1 MYLTVVL
8 PMFNEEGSI
17 ESTIKRIVQTINPLN
32 WTFEIL
38 IVNDGSTD
46 RTLQIAQTLRKD
58 FESINIIDLARNS
71 GHMAAL
77 TAGLDLAKGR
87 WVVTIDGDGQDPP
100 ELIPQMIAYVEE
112 NEADICYMV
121 RRDRRQDSLRHR
133 IFSPFFY
140 RTLSRATSGLAPI
153 QAGDF
158 RLMSDR
164 VVRVLKQ
171 LPETNRI
178 YRVITPALG
187 FKSVEIGYS
196 RNQRMNGESKYPF
209 FKLVILAL
217 RSLIATS
224 GAPLRWLSNL
234 SLVVAGISLIYS
246 IFVFMSGLFG
256 SGPPGWASLSL
267 LLSIILFFQALALSV
282 ICEFLLSILADV
294 RNRPLYQLKD
304 VRYSYIDPRGNE
316 SDPS

>member
-8 PMFNEEGSI
+8 PMFNEERSM
-17 ESTIKRIVQTINPLN
+17 ESTINRIVKTIKPLN

-46 RTLQIAQTLRKD
+46 RTLQIAETLQRD
-58 FESINIIDLARNS
+58 FESIYIIDLARNS

-87 WVVTIDGDGQDPP
+87 WVVTIDGDGQNPP
-100 ELIPQMIAYVEE
+100 ELIPQMVAHVEE
-112 NEADICYMV
+112 NEADICFMV

-133 IFSPFFY
+133 VFSPFFY
-140 RTLSRATSGLAPI
+140 RALSRATSGMAPI
-153 QAGDF
+153 QAADF

-164 VVRVLKQ
+164 VVSILRH

-187 FKSVEIGYS
+187 FKSVEIEYS
-196 RNQRMNGESKYPF
+196 RIQRANGESKYQF
-209 FKLVILAL
+209 LKLVILAT
-217 RSLIATS
+217 RSFIATS

-234 SLVVAGISLIYS
+234 SVIIAGISLMYS
-246 IFVFMSGLFG
+246 IFVLMSGLLG

-267 LLSIILFFQALALSV
+267 LLSLILFVQALAMAV
-282 ICEFLLSILADV
+282 ICEFLLAILADV

-304 VRYSYIDPRGNE
+304 DRFGL
-316 SDPS
+316 

>member
-8 PMFNEEGSI
+8 PIFNEEGSI
-17 ESTIKRIVQTINPLN
+17 ESTVSRIVKTIKPLN

-46 RTLQIAQTLRKD
+46 KTLLIAETLQENFT
-58 FESINIIDLARNS
+58 SVHVVNLARNS

-87 WVVTIDGDGQDPP
+87 WVITIDGDGQDPP
-100 ELIPQMIAYVEE
+100 ELIPEMISHAEK
-112 NEADICYMV
+112 NAADICFMIH
-121 RRDRRQDSLRHR
+121 RDRSQDSLRHR

-140 RTLSRATSGLAPI
+140 RALSKATSGMAPI

-164 VVRVLKQ
+164 VISVLKK

-187 FKSVEIGYS
+187 FKSVEIEYS
-196 RNQRMNGESKYPF
+196 RSQRFSGESKYPF
-209 FKLVILAL
+209 IKLVVLAI

-234 SLVVAGISLIYS
+234 SLVIAGISLIYS
-246 IFVFMSGLFG
+246 IFVFVSGLFG

-304 VRYSYIDPRGNE
+304 VRFENRDSEGSPPG
-316 SDPS
+316 

>member
-8 PMFNEEGSI
+8 PMFNEEGAI
-17 ESTIKRIVQTINPLN
+17 ESTINRIMKTIKPLN

-46 RTLQIAQTLRKD
+46 RTLQIAESLRRD
-58 FESINIIDLARNS
+58 FGSINIIDLARNS

-100 ELIPQMIAYVEE
+100 ELIPQMVAHVEE
-112 NEADICYMV
+112 NEADICFMV

-140 RTLSRATSGLAPI
+140 RALSRATSGRAPI
-153 QAGDF
+153 QAADF

-164 VVRVLKQ
+164 VVSVLRQ

-187 FKSVEIGYS
+187 FKSVEIEYS
-196 RNQRMNGESKYPF
+196 RIQRANGESKYQF
-209 FKLVILAL
+209 LKLIILAT

-234 SLVVAGISLIYS
+234 SVIVAGISLMYS
-246 IFVFMSGLFG
+246 IFVLMSGLLG

-267 LLSIILFFQALALSV
+267 LLSLILFVQALAMAV

-304 VRYSYIDPRGNE
+304 DRFGL
-316 SDPS
+316 

>member
-1 MYLTVVL
+1 MYLTIVL

-17 ESTIKRIVQTINPLN
+17 ESTVNRIVKTLKPLD

-46 RTLQIAQTLRKD
+46 RTLQFAETLQKE

-100 ELIPQMIAYVEE
+100 ELIPQMVASVIES
-112 NEADICYMV
+112 EADICFMV

-140 RTLSRATSGLAPI
+140 RALSKATSGMVPM
-153 QAGDF
+153 QAADF

-164 VVRVLKQ
+164 VVSVLRE

-187 FKSVEIGYS
+187 FKSVEIEYS
-196 RNQRMNGESKYPF
+196 RIQRAKGESKYQF
-209 FKLVILAL
+209 FKLAILAT

-234 SLVVAGISLIYS
+234 SVIIAGISLMYS
-246 IFVFMSGLFG
+246 IFVLISGLLG

-267 LLSIILFFQALALSV
+267 LLSLILFVQALAMAV

-304 VRYSYIDPRGNE
+304 DRFGH
-316 SDPS
+316 

>member
-8 PMFNEEGSI
+8 PMFNEEGAI
-17 ESTIKRIVQTINPLN
+17 ESTVNRILKTIKPLN

-46 RTLQIAQTLRKD
+46 RTLQIAESLRRD
-58 FESINIIDLARNS
+58 FGSINIIDLARNS

-100 ELIPQMIAYVEE
+100 ELIPQMVAHVEE
-112 NEADICYMV
+112 NEADICFMV

-140 RTLSRATSGLAPI
+140 RALSRATSGRAPI
-153 QAGDF
+153 QAADF

-164 VVRVLKQ
+164 VVSVLRQ

-187 FKSVEIGYS
+187 FKSVEIEYS
-196 RNQRMNGESKYPF
+196 RIQRANGESKYQF
-209 FKLVILAL
+209 LKLIILAT

-234 SLVVAGISLIYS
+234 SVIVAGISLMYS
-246 IFVFMSGLFG
+246 IFVLMSGLLG

-267 LLSIILFFQALALSV
+267 LLSLILFVQALAMAV

-304 VRYSYIDPRGNE
+304 DRFGL
-316 SDPS
+316 

>member
-1 MYLTVVL
+1 MYLSVVL
-8 PMFNEEGSI
+8 PIFNEEDSI
-17 ESTIKRIVQTINPLN
+17 EATLWRILKTVQPLN
-32 WTFEIL
+32 WDFEIV
-38 IVNDGSTD
+38 IVNDGSSD
-46 RTLQIAQTLRKD
+46 GTLSIASNLQRENPSIQIV
-58 FESINIIDLARNS
+58 NLARNS

-100 ELIPQMIAYVEE
+100 ELIPEMITRAEE
-112 NEADICYMV
+112 NKADICFMV

-153 QAGDF
+153 QAADF

-164 VVRVLKQ
+164 VVSVLRQ

-187 FKSVEIGYS
+187 FKSVEIEYS
-196 RNQRMNGESKYPF
+196 RNQRANGESKYQF
-209 FKLVILAL
+209 LKLVILAT

-234 SLVVAGISLIYS
+234 SVLIAGVSLIYS
-246 IFVFMSGLFG
+246 IFVLMSGLLG

-267 LLSIILFFQALALSV
+267 LLSLILFVQALAMAV

-304 VRYSYIDPRGNE
+304 DRFGH
-316 SDPS
+316 

>member
-17 ESTIKRIVQTINPLN
+17 ESTINRIVKTIKPLN

-46 RTLQIAQTLRKD
+46 RTLQIAQTLQRD

-77 TAGLDLAKGR
+77 TAGLDVAKGR

-100 ELIPQMIAYVEE
+100 ELIPQMIAHSEE
-112 NEADICYMV
+112 NEADICFMV
-121 RRDRRQDSLRHR
+121 RSDRRQDSLRHR

-140 RTLSRATSGLAPI
+140 RALSRATSGAAPI
-153 QAGDF
+153 QAADF

-164 VVRVLKQ
+164 VISVLRQ

-187 FKSVEIGYS
+187 FKSVEIEYS
-196 RNQRMNGESKYPF
+196 RIQRANGESKYQF
-209 FKLVILAL
+209 LKLVILAT

-234 SLVVAGISLIYS
+234 SVVIAGISLMYS
-246 IFVFMSGLFG
+246 IFVLMSGVLG

-267 LLSIILFFQALALSV
+267 LLSLILFVQALAMAV

-304 VRYSYIDPRGNE
+304 DRFGH
-316 SDPS
+316 

>member
-8 PMFNEEGSI
+8 PVFNEEDSI
-17 ESTIKRIVQTINPLN
+17 EATGLRIVETIKPLN

-38 IVNDGSTD
+38 IVNDGSFD
-46 RTLQIAQTLRKD
+46 ETLQVAKTLRQD
-58 FESINIIDLARNS
+58 FGSINIVNLARNS

-100 ELIPQMIAYVEE
+100 ELIPQMISCAEE
-112 NEADICYMV
+112 NEADICFMV
-121 RRDRRQDSLRHR
+121 RESRHHDSLRHR

-140 RTLSRATSGLAPI
+140 RVLSRATSGVVPI
-153 QAGDF
+153 QAADF

-164 VVRVLKQ
+164 VVSVLRC
-171 LPETNRI
+171 LPERSRI

-187 FKSVEIGYS
+187 FKSIEMKYS
-196 RNQRMNGESKYPF
+196 RSYRVSGESKYRF
-209 FKLVILAL
+209 FNLVILAM

-224 GAPLRWLSNL
+224 GAPLRWLSSL
-234 SLVVAGISLIYS
+234 SIVIAGISLLYS
-246 IFVFMSGLFG
+246 IFVLASGLLG

-267 LLSIILFFQALALSV
+267 LLSLILFVQALAMAV

-294 RNRPLYQLKD
+294 RDRPLYQLKD
-304 VRYSYIDPRGNE
+304 DRFGS
-316 SDPS
+316 

>member
-17 ESTIKRIVQTINPLN
+17 ESTVHRIVKTIKPLN

-46 RTLQIAQTLRKD
+46 QTLQIAETLQRD
-58 FESINIIDLARNS
+58 FESIHIIDLARNS

-100 ELIPQMIAYVEE
+100 ELIPQMIAHVEE
-112 NEADICYMV
+112 NEADVCFMV
-121 RRDRRQDSLRHR
+121 HRDRRQDSLRHR

-140 RTLSRATSGLAPI
+140 RALSRATSGRAPI

-164 VVRVLKQ
+164 VVGVLKQ

-187 FKSVEIGYS
+187 FKSVEIEYS
-196 RNQRMNGESKYPF
+196 RIQRVNGESKYQF
-209 FKLVILAL
+209 LKLVILAT

-234 SLVVAGISLIYS
+234 SVIIAGIALMYS
-246 IFVFMSGLFG
+246 IFVLMSGLLG

-267 LLSIILFFQALALSV
+267 LLSLILFVQALAMAV
-282 ICEFLLSILADV
+282 ICEFLLAILADV

-304 VRYSYIDPRGNE
+304 DRFGL
-316 SDPS
+316 

>member
-1 MYLTVVL
+1 MFLTVVL
-8 PMFNEEGSI
+8 PMFNEKGSI
-17 ESTIKRIVQTINPLN
+17 ESTVNRIVDTIKPLN

-46 RTLQIAQTLRKD
+46 GTLQIAETLRRD
-58 FESINIIDLARNS
+58 FESIKIIDLARNS

-100 ELIPQMIAYVEE
+100 ELIPQMVAHVEE
-112 NEADICYMV
+112 NEADICFMV

-133 IFSPFFY
+133 VFSPFFY
-140 RTLSRATSGLAPI
+140 RALSRATSGMAPI
-153 QAGDF
+153 QAADF

-164 VVRVLKQ
+164 VVSVLRQ

-187 FKSVEIGYS
+187 FKSVEMEYS
-196 RNQRMNGESKYPF
+196 RIQRANGESKYRF
-209 FKLVILAL
+209 FKLVVLAT

-234 SLVVAGISLIYS
+234 SVIIAGISLVYS
-246 IFVFMSGLFG
+246 IFVLMSGLLG

-267 LLSIILFFQALALSV
+267 LLSLILFVQALAMAV

-304 VRYSYIDPRGNE
+304 DRFGH
-316 SDPS
+316 

>member
-1 MYLTVVL
+1 
-8 PMFNEEGSI
+8 MFNEEGAI
-17 ESTIKRIVQTINPLN
+17 ESTVNRIMKTIKPLN

-46 RTLQIAQTLRKD
+46 RTLQIAESLRRD
-58 FESINIIDLARNS
+58 FGSINIIDLARNS

-100 ELIPQMIAYVEE
+100 ELIPQMVAHVEE
-112 NEADICYMV
+112 NKADICFMV

-140 RTLSRATSGLAPI
+140 RALSRATSGRAPI
-153 QAGDF
+153 QAADF

-164 VVRVLKQ
+164 VVSVLRQ

-187 FKSVEIGYS
+187 FKSVEIEYS
-196 RNQRMNGESKYPF
+196 RIQRANGESKYQF
-209 FKLVILAL
+209 LKLIILAT

-234 SLVVAGISLIYS
+234 SVIIAGVSLMYS
-246 IFVFMSGLFG
+246 IFVLVSGLLG

-267 LLSIILFFQALALSV
+267 LLSLILFVQALAMAV

-304 VRYSYIDPRGNE
+304 DRFGL
-316 SDPS
+316 

>member
-1 MYLTVVL
+1 MFLTIVL

-17 ESTIKRIVQTINPLN
+17 ESTVNRIVNTIKPLN

-46 RTLQIAQTLRKD
+46 RTLQIAETLQRD

-100 ELIPQMIAYVEE
+100 ELIPQMVAHAEE
-112 NEADICYMV
+112 SEADICFMV

-140 RTLSRATSGLAPI
+140 RALSRATSGMAPI
-153 QAGDF
+153 QAADF

-164 VVRVLKQ
+164 VVSVIRK

-187 FKSVEIGYS
+187 FKSVEIEYS
-196 RNQRMNGESKYPF
+196 RIQRANGESKYQF
-209 FKLVILAL
+209 FKLVTLAT

-234 SLVVAGISLIYS
+234 SVIIAGISFMYS
-246 IFVFMSGLFG
+246 VFVLMSGLLG

-267 LLSIILFFQALALSV
+267 LLSLILFVQALAMAV

-304 VRYSYIDPRGNE
+304 DRFGR
-316 SDPS
+316 

>member
-1 MYLTVVL
+1 MHLSVVL

-17 ESTIKRIVQTINPLN
+17 ESTINRIVTTIEPLN

-46 RTLQIAQTLRKD
+46 RTLQMARTLQKN
-58 FESINIIDLARNS
+58 FESIKIIELARNS

-77 TAGLDLAKGR
+77 TAGLDLAIGR

-100 ELIPQMIAYVEE
+100 ELIPQMVSHAEE

-140 RTLSRATSGLAPI
+140 HALSRATSGAAPI
-153 QAGDF
+153 QAADF

-164 VVRVLKQ
+164 VVNVLRQ

-187 FKSVEIGYS
+187 FKSVEIEYS
-196 RNQRMNGESKYPF
+196 RIQRANGESKYQF
-209 FKLVILAL
+209 LKLVILAT

-234 SLVVAGISLIYS
+234 SVTIAGISFMYS
-246 IFVFMSGLFG
+246 IFVFISGVLG

-267 LLSIILFFQALALSV
+267 LLSLILFVQALAMAV

-294 RNRPLYQLKD
+294 RHRPLYQLKD
-304 VRYSYIDPRGNE
+304 DRFGH
-316 SDPS
+316 

>member
-8 PMFNEEGSI
+8 PVFNEEFSI
-17 ESTIKRIVQTINPLN
+17 EATILRIVETIRPFD
-32 WTFEIL
+32 WDVEIL
-38 IVNDGSTD
+38 IVNDGSSD
-46 RTLQIAQTLRKD
+46 KTLDVAERLRASNG
-58 FESINIIDLARNS
+58 SIKIVNLARNS

-77 TAGLDLAKGR
+77 TAGLDLAQGR

-100 ELIPQMIAYVEE
+100 ELIPQMISHAED
-112 NEADICYMV
+112 NEADICFMV

-133 IFSPFFY
+133 VFSPFFY
-140 RTLSRATSGLAPI
+140 RTLSRATSGEAPI
-153 QAGDF
+153 QAADF

-164 VVRVLKQ
+164 VIGVLRQ
-171 LPETNRI
+171 LPETNRV
-178 YRVITPALG
+178 YRVITPVLG
-187 FKSVEIGYS
+187 FKSVEIEYS
-196 RNQRMNGESKYPF
+196 RNQRANGESKYRF
-209 FKLVILAL
+209 FKLVILAM

-234 SLVVAGISLIYS
+234 SVVIAGISLIYS
-246 IFVFMSGLFG
+246 IFVLMSGLLG

-267 LLSIILFFQALALSV
+267 LLSLILFVQALAMAV

-304 VRYSYIDPRGNE
+304 DRFGT
-316 SDPS
+316 

>member
-1 MYLTVVL
+1 
-8 PMFNEEGSI
+8 
-17 ESTIKRIVQTINPLN
+17 
-32 WTFEIL
+32 
-38 IVNDGSTD
+38 
-46 RTLQIAQTLRKD
+46 
-58 FESINIIDLARNS
+58 
-71 GHMAAL
+71 
-77 TAGLDLAKGR
+77 
-87 WVVTIDGDGQDPP
+87 
-100 ELIPQMIAYVEE
+100 
-112 NEADICYMV
+112 
-121 RRDRRQDSLRHR
+121 
-133 IFSPFFY
+133 
-140 RTLSRATSGLAPI
+140 
-153 QAGDF
+153 
-158 RLMSDR
+158 MSDR
-164 VVRVLKQ
+164 VVSVLKQ

-187 FKSVEIGYS
+187 FKSVEIEYS
-196 RNQRMNGESKYPF
+196 RSQRIDGESKYPF

-234 SLVVAGISLIYS
+234 SLGVAGLSLIYS

-304 VRYSYIDPRGNE
+304 VRFSYIDPRGSG
-316 SDPS
+316 SDSS

>member
-8 PMFNEEGSI
+8 PVFNEEGSI
-17 ESTIKRIVQTINPLN
+17 EATIHRILNTIRPLN
-32 WTFEIL
+32 WAFEIL
-38 IVNDGSTD
+38 IVNDGSSDSTM
-46 RTLQIAQTLRKD
+46 LIAETLRRE
-58 FESINIIDLARNS
+58 FESIEIVNLARNS
-71 GHMAAL
+71 GHMAAI

-100 ELIPQMIAYVEE
+100 ELIPQMISHAEE
-112 NEADICYMV
+112 NAADICFMV

-140 RTLSRATSGLAPI
+140 RALSRATSGKAPI
-153 QAGDF
+153 QAADY

-164 VVRVLKQ
+164 VISVLRK
-171 LPETNRI
+171 LPETNRV

-187 FKSVEIGYS
+187 FKSVEIEYS
-196 RNQRMNGESKYPF
+196 RNHRTSGESKYRF
-209 FKLVILAL
+209 FKLAVLAM

-234 SLVVAGISLIYS
+234 SVAIAGISLLYS
-246 IFVFMSGLFG
+246 IFVLMSGVLG

-267 LLSIILFFQALALSV
+267 LLSLILFVQALAMAV

-304 VRYSYIDPRGNE
+304 DRFGH
-316 SDPS
+316 

>member
-1 MYLTVVL
+1 MFLTVVL

-17 ESTIKRIVQTINPLN
+17 ESTVNRIVNTIKPLN

-46 RTLQIAQTLRKD
+46 RTLQIAEALQRE

-71 GHMAAL
+71 GHVAAL

-100 ELIPQMIAYVEE
+100 ELIPQMVAHVVES
-112 NEADICYMV
+112 EADICFMV

-140 RTLSRATSGLAPI
+140 RALSRATSGRAPI
-153 QAGDF
+153 QAADF

-164 VVRVLKQ
+164 VVSVLRK

-187 FKSVEIGYS
+187 FKSVEIEYS
-196 RNQRMNGESKYPF
+196 RIQRANGESKYHF
-209 FKLVILAL
+209 FKLVILAT

-234 SLVVAGISLIYS
+234 SVIIAGISLMYS
-246 IFVFMSGLFG
+246 VFVLMSGLLG

-267 LLSIILFFQALALSV
+267 LLSLILFVQALAMAV

-304 VRYSYIDPRGNE
+304 DRFGS
-316 SDPS
+316 

>member
-1 MYLTVVL
+1 
-8 PMFNEEGSI
+8 MFNEEGAI
-17 ESTIKRIVQTINPLN
+17 ESTINRIMKTIKPLN

-46 RTLQIAQTLRKD
+46 RTLQIAESLRRD
-58 FESINIIDLARNS
+58 FGSINIIDLARNS

-100 ELIPQMIAYVEE
+100 ELIPQMVAHVEE
-112 NEADICYMV
+112 NEADICFMV

-140 RTLSRATSGLAPI
+140 RALSRATSGRAPI
-153 QAGDF
+153 QAADF

-164 VVRVLKQ
+164 VVSVLRQ

-187 FKSVEIGYS
+187 FKSVEIEYS
-196 RNQRMNGESKYPF
+196 RIQRANGESKYQF
-209 FKLVILAL
+209 LKLIILAT

-234 SLVVAGISLIYS
+234 SVIVAGISLMYS
-246 IFVFMSGLFG
+246 IFVLMSGLLG

-267 LLSIILFFQALALSV
+267 LLSLILFVQALAMAV

-304 VRYSYIDPRGNE
+304 DRFGL
-316 SDPS
+316 